1 MAFGE
6 LFIKILPLY
15 ILIAIG
21 FLVGRRSKLQ
31 AMDLAAINLR
41 FLAPMIFFDAISH
54 MPFAAQNVFMPII
67 CFVLLS
73 IMAGFT
79 FWTTKK
85 LTKSP
90 KTPYWLSAACS
101 TTNTGYFGIPVFI
114 ILFGQ
119 QNLGLYML
127 HVVGAAIFFFTVTT
141 YLFIR
146 SQYSLKQAMEK
157 IIKLPIIH
165 AMILGL
171 ICQQLNIHLPAVLD
185 DFFVMLR
192 NAYVVM
198 GMMIIGLVIGS
209 QSEEAKGFVFEW
221 PLIIYSNA
229 IRFIL
234 FPALSLGV
242 VMLDREFFH
251 VFSPMAQKIILLVSV
266 LPMGAD
272 TTSLAA
278 QWRMH
283 PERIAALTLVN
294 SLLALFVITFMLPI
308 LLQF

>member
-1 MAFGE
+1 MVFGE
-6 LFIKILPLY
+6 FFIKILPLY
-15 ILIAIG
+15 ALIGLG
-21 FLVGRRSKLQ
+21 FLVARRSTLK
-31 AMDLAAINLR
+31 ATDLAAINLQ
-41 FLAPMIFFDAISH
+41 FLAPLIFFDAISH
-54 MPFAAQNVFMPII
+54 MPFAAQNIVMPIV
-67 CFVLLS
+67 CFILLS
-73 IMAGFT
+73 VLAGIT
-79 FWTTKK
+79 FWTTRF
-85 LTKSP
+85 LTKNP
-90 KTPYWLSAACS
+90 KAPYWLAASCA

-127 HVVGAAIFFFTVTT
+127 YVVGAAMFFFTVTT

-146 SQYSLKQAMEK
+146 GHYSFKHAMEK

-171 ICQQLNIHLPAVLD
+171 ICQQMNVQLPSVFD

-198 GMMIIGLVIGS
+198 GMMIIGLVIGG
-209 QSEEAKGFVFEW
+209 QSEDAKGFVFEW
-221 PLIIYSNA
+221 PLIAFSNI

-242 VMLDREFFH
+242 VILDRQFFH
-251 VFSPMAQKIILLVSV
+251 LFTPMAEKIILLVSV

-294 SLLALFVITFMLPI
+294 SIVALFVISFGLP
-308 LLQF
+308 LLVLF